1 MRLGPRTPKFAVM
14 KTLLL
19 RRFESPIGTL
29 LWVSDPHDVV
39 HAMSFDR
46 SRHGGAVREASE
58 ASGIEGKQ
66 HRYFA
71 GDVNALNDIEVEVH
85 GTDFQRTVW
94 AALREIPAGTT
105 TSYGQLAK
113 RMKLADPKAACE
125 IGVANASNPIALV
138 VPCHRVIGKNG
149 DLKGF
154 AWGVERKR
162 WLLNHEHAHTESLA
176 ARRA

>member
-1 MRLGPRTPKFAVM
+1 
-14 KTLLL
+14 
-19 RRFESPIGTL
+19 
-29 LWVSDPHDVV
+29 
-39 HAMSFDR
+39 
-46 SRHGGAVREASE
+46 
-58 ASGIEGKQ
+58 
-66 HRYFA
+66 
-71 GDVNALNDIEVEVH
+71 VEVH